1 MTPILMRE
9 CLQLTIAE
17 QDGLL
22 VRIYELA
29 QRTPR
34 RIAGR
39 FSRDDVI
46 QDVALACLIELR
58 AGRWTIPP
66 EEIDEE
72 VARRM
77 RNRATSS
84 RRSARRALARDV
96 AHLIG
101 IESAPREWMSQQLE
115 LDTKH
120 YDQFIERVYDSL
132 PRRIVRLHRLI
143 RDDGLTYD
151 GAARIMGVSPRMAHE
166 QVSFVQGLFR
176 SAMVAAGI
184 ATPRL
189 ARSEGPRGRR
199 ARRHGHRRYRRRG
212 APFHQG
218 VGTHGPDVGEKI
230 QHRAERPPHWARP
243 GLECSPLEAW
253 KRIVTGQTN
262 IRDAYLPHRHA
273 SAL

>member
-1 MTPILMRE
+1 MRE

-58 AGRWTIPP
+58 ADRWTIPP

-77 RNRATSS
+77 RNRAASS

-143 RDDGLTYD
+143 RDDGVSYD

-166 QVSFVQGLFR
+166 QVSLVQGSFR
-176 SAMVAAGI
+176 SAMVALGI
-184 ATPRL
+184 EVPRVS
-189 ARSEGPRGRR
+189 RGGRPRGKR

-212 APFHQG
+212 APFRQG
-218 VGTHGPDVGEKI
+218 VGAHGRHVGENR
-230 QHRAERPPHWARP
+230 QRRPERPPHWARP
-243 GLECSPLEAW
+243 GLDCSPLEAW

-262 IRDAYLPHRHA
+262 VLDPYVAHRHA